1 MAREISNKDFVLSEN
16 LPNGF
21 LKAEQ
26 FVTLLDLVSDGAE
39 IEGFATP
46 SRNSIPIPTSMLRPA
61 SPQSPEFTSQ
71 AERTYIELAQRDIF
85 LDGRAVRTLGGVENI
100 KKTSLAIR
108 VGQAGQDL
116 MAGVNEL
123 RITGNLNPAIVKNN
137 RNPEGNAVSGTINAG
152 TNVNNTPRAAI
163 VTLNWASL
171 RQISPDDGS
180 SVPLG
185 VNFGAF
191 RGDNPV
197 LIQIRLVSNAG
208 VLISNSRFRV
218 NGYSVGPFSRDYRI
232 DIPVG
237 YFSSADARNVHY
249 PMTVQVVR
257 EDLEFRADNAI
268 GKNPHNDDGDN
279 ILEEGQK
286 RFTEFSFA
294 GLQGVIPQI
303 PTITEFKDTAYIG
316 LRYSAEQFPNIPQR
330 KYLIRGIK
338 VKIPTG
344 VTVDIPNAGRIEY
357 PANYTFA
364 QLTTTKHWT
373 SDPVWI
379 LYALLTE
386 SYGLGLDEAKIDKAS
401 FYAASTYCSGLIAG
415 KPRYSFNGVIKT
427 RKKALDVIKEVCG
440 LMRAALYYRGGS
452 LKIGI
457 DRPETTVS
465 YLFTNANVVDG
476 VFNYSG
482 TDKDKKYTQVNVS
495 YFNNTIQEN
504 DQVSVREQ
512 SNFEKFGLNQLNVQ
526 SLYTTDRDQAL
537 RFGRSI
543 VYSSNFESEVVTFE
557 CGLEA
562 ACVLEP
568 FMIIKIVDKLKET
581 IRTSGRIN
589 SVSTVGNT
597 TTIVVD
603 NSTETTLG
611 VAGDSFSIIRK
622 DGSVQESVIQT
633 VNGSTITVSPSVSTN
648 SATDPIAG
656 TIFAIKTGNVQHRKY
671 RVTSI
676 KQVND
681 FVFSVTAL
689 NYDDNKY
696 AYIDNFDSTVF
707 GIGREPTTLLE
718 GLPAPEI
725 QELKEELV
733 VVNNRAQ
740 SNIVLNFAHVDG
752 ARVYQVAYEH
762 NGGEPVVTNV
772 SDNHFVLKNNKAGS
786 YKFSLRTVST
796 SFFTSTN
803 ASERTID
810 ALGLSIPPANVGNL
824 RFEESGNNL
833 ILKFDRATDKDV
845 LFGGKVRVKYA
856 LVSDG
861 TATEQN
867 ANTLFEVDGNTD
879 EVIINDYQSGE
890 YFVDF
895 IDVAGNESP
904 SPTSVVI
911 NRTITSENLLAAQI
925 RENTNNF
932 AGTKTNLVYD
942 TSISGLRLTSG
953 TTIDSLTDFN
963 TLALADGT
971 TFSNIDDVVSGITSS
986 GNYVFQNDIDLGA
999 TFRLHIEPHFKK
1011 SGFNTNSLF
1020 DSFTDNIDTWPDIF
1034 TSSAVVFDKSAELTF
1049 QVAKSTTGTA
1059 STSFETFT
1067 NTDIIARTVSFKVL
1081 VNNDSGYE
1089 NVDIEELGVNLLFR
1103 PRTERS
1109 IDNSSATD
1117 GVLTSS
1123 GSGATTVNF
1132 NKKFFMG
1139 TSAVGGSTTKFKPV
1153 ISININNMQSGD
1165 FFTIDSVSSSNFVV
1179 SIKNGS
1185 NFVARQFTYTAFGY
1199 GEG

>member
-16 LPNGF
+16 LPNTF

-46 SRNSIPIPTSMLRPA
+46 SRNGFSVPASMLRPA

-85 LDGRAVRTLGGVENI
+85 LDGRAVRTQGGVENI

-108 VGQAGQDL
+108 LGRPTQDL
-116 MAGVNEL
+116 MAGVNEF
-123 RITGNLNPAIVKNN
+123 RIAGNLNPAIVKNN
-137 RNPEGNAVSGTINAG
+137 RDPEGNAISGTIDAG
-152 TNVNNTPRAAI
+152 TNINNTPRAVI
-163 VTLNWASL
+163 VTINWASL
-171 RQISPDDGS
+171 RQINPDDGS
-180 SVPLG
+180 SQALG
-185 VNFGAF
+185 VNFGEF
-191 RGDNPV
+191 FGPNNV
-197 LIQIRLVSNAG
+197 IIQIRLISNAG
-208 VLISNSRFRV
+208 ILISNSRFQV
-218 NGYSVGPFSRDYRI
+218 NGYSVGPFSKDYRI
-232 DIPVG
+232 DIPFG
-237 YFSSADARNVHY
+237 YWGSANARSVHF
-249 PMTVQVVR
+249 PITVQVVR

-268 GKNPHNDDGDN
+268 GKNPHSPSGRNL
-279 ILEEGQK
+279 LEEGQR

-303 PTITEFKDTAYIG
+303 PTLTEFKNTAYIG
-316 LRYSAEQFPNIPQR
+316 LRYSAEQYPNIPQR
-330 KYLIRGIK
+330 KYLIRGIR

-344 VTVDIPNAGRIEY
+344 VTVDLPNAGRIEY

-379 LYALLTE
+379 LYGLLTE
-386 SYGLGLDEAKIDKAS
+386 NYGLGLDEAKIDKAS
-401 FYAASTYCSGLIAG
+401 FYAASDYCSRLIGG

-427 RKKALDVIKEVCG
+427 RKKALDVIKDVCG
-440 LMRAALYYRGGS
+440 MMRAGLYYRNGS
-452 LKIGI
+452 LKLGI
-457 DRPETTVS
+457 DRPRPTVS

-482 TDKDKKYTQVNVS
+482 VDKDKKYSQVNVS

-504 DQVSVREQ
+504 DQISVREQ

-526 SLYTTDRDQAL
+526 SLFTTERDQAV

-543 VYSSNFESEVVTFE
+543 VYSSNFETELVSFD
-557 CGLEA
+557 CGIEA
-562 ACVLEP
+562 ACILEP
-568 FMIIKIVDKLKET
+568 FMVIKIADRSKEA
-581 IRTSGRIN
+581 IRASGRI
-589 SVSTVGNT
+589 VSASSLQV
-597 TTIVVD
+597 VVD
-603 NSTETTLG
+603 DSVNTVVGE
-611 VAGDSFSIIRK
+611 VGDILSIIDK
-622 DGSVQESVIQT
+622 FGNVQESTIAA
-633 VNGSTITVSPSVSTN
+633 VNGATVSLN
-648 SATDPIAG
+648 SALNPLPQAN
-656 TIFAIKTGNVQHRKY
+656 AIWAVKTGNVQHKKY
-671 RVTSI
+671 RITNI
-676 KQVND
+676 KQKNN
-681 FVFSVTAL
+681 FVFTITAL
-689 NYDDNKY
+689 NYDDLKY
-696 AYIDNFDSTVF
+696 AYIDNFESTFF
-707 GIGREPTTLLE
+707 GLGSEPTTLLG

-725 QELKEELV
+725 HELKEELV

-752 ARVYQVAYEH
+752 ARLYQVAYEF
-762 NGGEPVVTNV
+762 NGGDPVVTNV

-786 YKFSLRTVST
+786 YKFTLKTIAT
-796 SFFTSTN
+796 SFFTSVDG
-803 ASERTID
+803 SVKTID
-810 ALGLSIPPANVGNL
+810 ALGLSIPPAAVENL

-845 LFGGKVRVKYA
+845 LFGGKVRIKYA

-861 TATEQN
+861 TANEQN
-867 ANTLFEVDGNTD
+867 SNILLEVDGTSD
-879 EVIINDYQSGE
+879 QVTINDYQSGE
-890 YFVDF
+890 YFVKF

-904 SPTSVVI
+904 SATSVVI

-942 TSISGLRLTSG
+942 ASISGLRLTSG

-971 TFSNIDDVVSGITSS
+971 TFSTLNDVVSGITSS

-999 TFRLHIEPHFKK
+999 IFRLHIEPHFKK

-1034 TSSAVVFDKSAELTF
+1034 TSNAVVFDKSAELTF

-1067 NTDIIARTVSFKVL
+1067 NTDIIARTLSFKVL

-1089 NVDIEELGVNLLFR
+1089 NVDIEELGVNLFFR

-1123 GSGATTVNF
+1123 GSGATTVTF

-1153 ISININNMQSGD
+1153 IGININNMQSGD
-1165 FFTIDSVSSSNFVV
+1165 FFTIDSISSSNFVV

-1185 NFVARQFTYTAFGY
+1185 NFVARQFTYNAFGY

>member
-1 MAREISNKDFVLSEN
+1 MVREISNKDFVLSEN
-16 LPNGF
+16 LPTNA

-46 SRNSIPIPTSMLRPA
+46 SRNNIGVPVSMLRPA
-61 SPQSPEFTSQ
+61 TPQSPEFTSD
-71 AERTYIELAQRDIF
+71 AERTYISLAQRDIF
-85 LDGRAVRTLGGVENI
+85 LDGRAVRSLGGVENI
-100 KKTSLAIR
+100 TKTALAIR
-108 VGQAGQDL
+108 LGRPTQDL
-116 MAGVNEL
+116 MAGINEF
-123 RITGNLNPAIVKNN
+123 RIAGNLNPAIVKNN
-137 RNPEGNAVSGTINAG
+137 RDPEGNAVSGTIDVG
-152 TNVNNTPRAAI
+152 TNINNTPRAVI

-180 SVPLG
+180 STELG
-185 VNFGAF
+185 VNFGNFA
-191 RGDNPV
+191 GVNPV
-197 LIQIRLVSNAG
+197 KIQIRLFSNAG
-208 VLISNSRFRV
+208 NLISNNPFHV
-218 NGYSVGPFSRDYRI
+218 NGFSVGPYSRDYRI
-232 DIPVG
+232 DIPIG
-237 YFSSADARNVHY
+237 YWGTPNARSVHY
-249 PMTVQVVR
+249 PITVQVVR
-257 EDLEFRADNAI
+257 EDVEFRSDPAI
-268 GKNPHNDDGDN
+268 GKDPTSPRSGRN

-286 RFTEFSFA
+286 RFTEFSFIR
-294 GLQGVIPQI
+294 LQGVIPQI
-303 PTITEFKDTAYIG
+303 PTLTEFKNTAYIG

-344 VTVDIPNAGRIEY
+344 VTVDFPNAGRIEY

-386 SYGLGLDEAKIDKAS
+386 SYGLGLSESKIDKAS

-415 KPRYSFNGVIKT
+415 KPRYSLNGVIKT
-427 RKKALDVIKEVCG
+427 RKAAIDVIKDVCG
-440 LMRAALYYRGGS
+440 MMRAGLYYRNGS
-452 LKIGI
+452 LKLGI

-482 TDKDKKYTQVNVS
+482 VDKDKKYSQVNVS
-495 YFNNTIQEN
+495 YFNNIIQEN
-504 DQVSVREQ
+504 DQISVREQ

-526 SLYTTDRDQAL
+526 SLFTTDKDQAV

-543 VYSSNFESEVVTFE
+543 VYSSNFETELVSFN
-557 CGLEA
+557 CGIEA
-562 ACVLEP
+562 ACILEP
-568 FMIIKIVDKLKET
+568 FMVIKIADRSKEL
-581 IRTSGRIN
+581 IRASGRI
-589 SVSTVGNT
+589 VSASSLQV
-597 TTIVVD
+597 VVD
-603 NSTETTLG
+603 DSVNTVVGE
-611 VAGDSFSIIRK
+611 VGDIFSIIDK
-622 DGSVQESVIQT
+622 FGNVQERTIGA
-633 VNGSTITVSPSVSTN
+633 VNGSSVSLN
-648 SATDPIAG
+648 SALDPLPQAN
-656 TIFAIKTGNVQHRKY
+656 AIWAVKTGNVQHKKY
-671 RVTSI
+671 RITNI
-676 KQVND
+676 KQKNN
-681 FVFSVTAL
+681 FVFTITAL

-696 AYIDNFDSTVF
+696 AYIDNFRSTFF
-707 GIGREPTTLLE
+707 GLGSEPTTLLA

-725 QELKEELV
+725 HELKEELV

-740 SNIVLNFAHVDG
+740 SNIVLNFAHVAG
-752 ARVYQVAYEH
+752 ARLYQVAYQF
-762 NGGEPVVTNV
+762 NGGDPVVVNV
-772 SDNHFVLKNNKAGS
+772 SNNYFKIMNNKAGS
-786 YKFSLRTVST
+786 YKFTIKTMAT
-796 SFFTSTN
+796 SFFTSIN
-803 ASERTID
+803 GSVKTIN
-810 ALGLSIPPANVGNL
+810 ALGLSIPPAAVTNL
-824 RFEESGNNL
+824 RSEESGNNL

-845 LFGGKVRVKYA
+845 LFGGKVRIKYA

-861 TATEQN
+861 TANEQN
-867 ANTLFEVDGNTD
+867 SNILLEVDGNTD
-879 EVIINDYQSGE
+879 QVTINDYQSGE
-890 YFVDF
+890 YFVKF
-895 IDVAGNESP
+895 IDVAGNEST
-904 SPTSVVI
+904 SVTSVVV
-911 NRTITSENLLAAQI
+911 NRTITSENLLAAEI

-932 AGTKTNLVYD
+932 QGTKTNVVYD
-942 TSISGLRLTSG
+942 SSINGLRLTSG

-999 TFRLHIEPHFKK
+999 AFRLHIEPHFKK

-1034 TSSAVVFDKSAELTF
+1034 TSSAAVFNKSAELTF
-1049 QVAKSTTGTA
+1049 QVAKSTTATA
-1059 STSFETFT
+1059 STSFESFT
-1067 NTDIIARTVSFKVL
+1067 NTDIIARTLSFKVL

-1089 NVDIEELGVNLLFR
+1089 NIDIEELGVNLIFR

-1109 IDNSSATD
+1109 IDNSSATN

-1123 GSGATTVNF
+1123 GSGATTVTF
-1132 NKKFFMG
+1132 AKKFFLG
-1139 TSAVGGSTTKFKPV
+1139 TSAVGGSTEKFKPV
-1153 ISININNMQSGD
+1153 VGVNINNMQSGD

-1185 NFVARQFTYTAFGY
+1185 SFVARQFTYNAFGY

>member
-46 SRNSIPIPTSMLRPA
+46 SKNNKPIPTSMLRPA
-61 SPQSPEFTSQ
+61 SPQSPEFTSSD
-71 AERTYIELAQRDIF
+71 ERTYIKLAQKDIF
-85 LDGRAVRTLGGVENI
+85 LDGRAIRTAGDIENI
-100 KKTSLAIR
+100 RKTSLAIR

-116 MAGVNEL
+116 MAGINEF
-123 RITGNLNPAIVKNN
+123 RISGNLNPAIVRNN
-137 RNPEGNAVSGTINAG
+137 RNPEANKVSGTINVG
-152 TNVNNTPRAAI
+152 TDINNTPRAVI
-163 VTLNWASL
+163 VTLNWVSL

-180 SVPLG
+180 SIPLG
-185 VNFGAF
+185 VNFGSF
-191 RGDNPV
+191 RGPNNII
-197 LIQIRLVSNAG
+197 IQIRLVSANG
-208 VLISNSRFRV
+208 TLITNTRHFV
-218 NGYSVGPFSRDYRI
+218 NGVSVGPFNKDYRI
-232 DIPVG
+232 DIPFG
-237 YFSSADARNVHY
+237 FYGSLEARSVHF
-249 PMTVQVVR
+249 PITVQVVR

-286 RFTEFSFA
+286 RFTEFSFV

-303 PTITEFKDTAYIG
+303 PTLTEFKDTAYIA
-316 LRYSAEQFPNIPQR
+316 LRYSAEQFANIPQR

-338 VKIPTG
+338 VKIPAG
-344 VTVDIPNAGRIEY
+344 VTVDTLNTGRILY
-357 PANYTFA
+357 PSNYTFA
-364 QLTTTKHWT
+364 ELTTTKHWT

-401 FYAASTYCSGLIAG
+401 FYAASSYCSDFNNTG
-415 KPRYSFNGVIKT
+415 KARYSFNGVIKT
-427 RKKALDVIKEVCG
+427 RKKAIDVIKEVCG
-440 LMRAALYYRGGS
+440 LMRAGLYYRNGS

-482 TDKDKKYTQVNVS
+482 TEKDKKYSQVNVS

-504 DQVSVREQ
+504 DQISVRDQ

-526 SLYTTDRDQAL
+526 SLYTTDRDQAE

-543 VYSSNFESEVVTFE
+543 VYSSNFETELVSFD
-557 CGLEA
+557 CGIEA
-562 ACVLEP
+562 ACILEP
-568 FMIIKIVDKLKET
+568 FMVIKIADRTKES
-581 IRTSGRIN
+581 IRSSGRIATVT
-589 SVSTVGNT
+589 SSTVV
-597 TTIVVD
+597 VVD
-603 NSTETTLG
+603 DSVNTSVGE
-611 VAGDSFSIIRK
+611 VGDLFLIIDK
-622 DGSVQESVIQT
+622 NGGVQEKTIT
-633 VNGSTITVSPSVSTN
+633 AVNGSTVSLN
-648 SATDPIAG
+648 SALDPLPQAN
-656 TIFAIKTGNVQHRKY
+656 TIWAVKTGNVQHRKY
-671 RVTSI
+671 RITNI
-676 KQVND
+676 KQKNN
-681 FVFSVTAL
+681 FVFTVTAL
-689 NYDDNKY
+689 NYDDDKY
-696 AYIDNFDSTVF
+696 TYIDDFDQTFF
-707 GIGREPTTLLE
+707 GIGRDPTTLLE

-740 SNIVLNFAHVDG
+740 SNIVLNFAHVNG
-752 ARVYQVAYEH
+752 ARFYQVAYEY

-786 YKFSLRTVST
+786 YKFILRTVAT

-803 ASERTID
+803 PSERTID
-810 ALGLSIPPANVGNL
+810 ALGLSIPPANVANL
-824 RFEESGNNL
+824 RFEESGDDL
-833 ILKFDRATDKDV
+833 ILKFDRSSDKDV
-845 LFGGKVRVKYA
+845 LFGGKVKIKYA
-856 LVSDG
+856 LISDG
-861 TATEQN
+861 TAAEQN
-867 ANTLFEVDGNTD
+867 ANTLLEVDGNTD

-890 YFVDF
+890 YFVKF

-932 AGTKTNLVYD
+932 AGTKTNLLYD
-942 TSISGLRLTSG
+942 SSISGLRLTSG

-971 TFSNIDDVVSGITSS
+971 TFSTLDDVVSGITSS
-986 GNYVFQNDIDLGA
+986 GNYVFQNDIDLGTA
-999 TFRLHIEPHFKK
+999 FRLHIEPHFKK
-1011 SGFNTNSLF
+1011 SGFNTNNLF

-1034 TSSAVVFDKSAELTF
+1034 TSNAVVFDRSAELTF
-1049 QVAKSTTGTA
+1049 QVAKSTTGTP

-1067 NTDIIARTVSFKVL
+1067 NTDIIARTLSFKVL

-1089 NVDIEELGVNLLFR
+1089 NIDIEELGVNLLFR

-1109 IDNSSATD
+1109 IDNSSATN

-1123 GSGATTVNF
+1123 GSGATTVTF
-1132 NKKFFMG
+1132 AKKFFLG
-1139 TSAVGGSTTKFKPV
+1139 TSAVGGGTEKFKPV
-1153 ISININNMQSGD
+1153 VGVNINNMQSGD

-1179 SIKNGS
+1179 SIKNSS
-1185 NFVARQFTYTAFGY
+1185 NQFVARQFTYNAFGY